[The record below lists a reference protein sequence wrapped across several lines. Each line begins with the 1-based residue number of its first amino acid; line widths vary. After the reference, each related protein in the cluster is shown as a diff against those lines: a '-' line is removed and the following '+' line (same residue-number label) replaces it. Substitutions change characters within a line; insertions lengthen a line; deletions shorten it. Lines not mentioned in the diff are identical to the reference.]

1 MRVVVFSLSAVFYS
15 STLFGQPSYFRDVR
29 VSVVQELQYGQTS
42 DKLEY
47 TGKPAYLAVHFQG
60 HPGDKVDIRVESING
75 QAMSA
80 LTDSEYKPIV
90 SNFGSH
96 VTATLPPSALPSPY
110 EFYVIFQEERQN
122 PATFTVTVR
131 KTGDDPAA
139 SKADYVSCNMD
150 SECVAVPR
158 EGCCHNGYKDAVNR
172 DKLDSYRQANTCKIK
187 NVMCPQF
194 LIDDKRTPVCN
205 ATSHQC
211 EMQEPDT
218 IRCGGKGDAAH
229 TCPAGYSCKTSG
241 VASSAGICAR

>member
-1 MRVVVFSLSAVFYS
+1 MRVVVFSLSAVLFS
-15 STLFGQPSYFRDVR
+15 STLFGQPTYFRDAK

-60 HPGDKVDIRVESING
+60 RPGDKVDIKVGSING

-80 LTDSEYKPIV
+80 LTDSDYKPIV

-96 VTATLPPSALPSPY
+96 VTATLPVSALPSPY
-110 EFYVIFQEERQN
+110 EYYVIFQEEHQN
-122 PATFTVTVR
+122 PATFTVTVQ

-139 SKADYVSCNMD
+139 SKADYVACNMD
-150 SECVAVPR
+150 SDCAAVSR
-158 EGCCHNGYKDAVNR
+158 EGCCHNGYKDAVNK
-172 DKLDSYRQANTCKIK
+172 DKIDSYRQANACKMK
-187 NVMCPQF
+187 NAMCPQF
-194 LIDDKRTPVCN
+194 LIEDRRAAVCN

-229 TCPAGYSCKTSG
+229 ECPAGYSCKTTG
-241 VASSAGICAR
+241 AANIAGICAR